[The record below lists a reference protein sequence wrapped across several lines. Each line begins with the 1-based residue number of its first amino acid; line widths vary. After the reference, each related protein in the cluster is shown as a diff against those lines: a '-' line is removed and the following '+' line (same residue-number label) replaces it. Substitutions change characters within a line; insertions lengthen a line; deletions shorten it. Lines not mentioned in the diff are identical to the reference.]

1 MAYIGRP
8 SIVGNFVKLDTIS
21 VVNGQAAYTMQN
33 GSANFTDY
41 SSVNQFMVSL
51 NGTIQSPGSSFTVSG
66 STITFASNLVTNDV
80 IDFIIV
86 FGNSLSSGVPTDAT
100 VTAAKLNNDII
111 SGSTELATTPADTDE
126 FLVSDAG
133 TLKRIDYSL
142 IKGGGMDLLSTTT
155 ISGTPSSIAFDNTLI
170 TSTYDNYTI
179 IGSSLEPTADLNLGF
194 GISTDNGSSGT
205 AQEYNNSR
213 YLQLSA
219 NTIGFNSTTVSVNSV
234 NGPLIGELN
243 DGKLG
248 CFILQ
253 IFNTQATVRGTYL
266 RYESIYENA
275 SGVPYSLQ
283 GATIFSNTSVIN
295 HVQVATSTSTFQSGF
310 VSLYGM
316 RK

>member
-8 SIVGNFVKLDTIS
+8 SIVGNFVKLDAIS

-283 GATIFSNTSVIN
+283 GATIFSNTSAIN

>member
-1 MAYIGRP
+1 MT
-8 SIVGNFVKLDTIS
+8 SILKVDTIQDADG
-21 VVNGQAAYTMQN
+21 NN
-33 GSANFTDY
+33 IINE
-41 SSVNQFMVSL
+41 
-51 NGTIQSPGSSFTVSG
+51 SG
-66 STITFASNLVTNDV
+66 NTITIGASGDTTN
-80 IDFIIV
+80 II
-86 FGNSLSSGVPTDAT
+86 
-100 VTAAKLNNDII
+100 
-111 SGSTELATTPADTDE
+111 
-126 FLVSDAG
+126 G
-133 TLKRIDYSL
+133 TLQND
-142 IKGGGMDLLSTTT
+142 GAAVGGMDLLSTTT

-179 IGSSLEPTADLNLGF
+179 IGSSLEPTADCNLGF

-219 NTIGFNSTTVSVNSV
+219 NTQGFNSTTVSVNSV

>member
-1 MAYIGRP
+1 MT
-8 SIVGNFVKLDTIS
+8 SILKVDTIQDADG
-21 VVNGQAAYTMQN
+21 NN
-33 GSANFTDY
+33 IINE
-41 SSVNQFMVSL
+41 
-51 NGTIQSPGSSFTVSG
+51 SG
-66 STITFASNLVTNDV
+66 NTITIGASGDTTN
-80 IDFIIV
+80 II
-86 FGNSLSSGVPTDAT
+86 
-100 VTAAKLNNDII
+100 
-111 SGSTELATTPADTDE
+111 
-126 FLVSDAG
+126 G
-133 TLKRIDYSL
+133 TLQND
-142 IKGGGMDLLSTTT
+142 GAAVGGMDLLSTTT

-179 IGSSLEPTADLNLGF
+179 IGSSLEPTADCNLGF

-219 NTIGFNSTTVSVNSV
+219 NTQGFNSTTVSVNSV

-248 CFILQ
+248 CFVLQ
-253 IFNTQATVRGTYL
+253 VFNTQATVRGTYL

-275 SGVPYSLQ
+275 SGVPYSLL
-283 GATIFSNTSVIN
+283 GATIYSNTSAIN

>member
-1 MAYIGRP
+1 MT
-8 SIVGNFVKLDTIS
+8 SILKVDTIQDADG
-21 VVNGQAAYTMQN
+21 NN
-33 GSANFTDY
+33 IINE
-41 SSVNQFMVSL
+41 
-51 NGTIQSPGSSFTVSG
+51 SG
-66 STITFASNLVTNDV
+66 NTITIGASGDTTN
-80 IDFIIV
+80 II
-86 FGNSLSSGVPTDAT
+86 
-100 VTAAKLNNDII
+100 
-111 SGSTELATTPADTDE
+111 
-126 FLVSDAG
+126 G
-133 TLKRIDYSL
+133 TLQND
-142 IKGGGMDLLSTTT
+142 GAAVGGMDLLSTTT

-179 IGSSLEPTADLNLGF
+179 IGSSLEPTADCNLGF